1 MPNTLVLCKP
11 FEFDFIDI
19 LVMGTK
25 DQTASEQSAYTK
37 KKNQMFTKIQFS
49 SVLITISH
57 I

>member
-25 DQTASEQSAYTK
+25 DQTALEQSVYTK
-37 KKNQMFTKIQFS
+37 RKIQFS
-49 SVLITISH
+49 SVLINISH